1 MAFFSV
7 VIPLYNKELFIEQT
21 ISSLLKQSFTDF
33 DVIIV
38 NDGSTDSSLE
48 KLSPLVDDRFKIIN
62 QENKGA
68 SYTRNLGINESTG
81 NYIALLDADD
91 YWHPNHLLELK
102 KLIEEF
108 PNAGL
113 YCNNYE
119 IKLNENFIK
128 KASLNFK
135 FSDECI
141 IISDFFDANIFG
153 FVATSSSVAFLKTS
167 FKKTGAYDLRL
178 RTGQDIDLWIRF
190 ALNYDIAFNPK
201 ITMMYN
207 NFDNL
212 SLSNS
217 KFNADRYLLVNKY
230 QEEEKTN
237 ISLKKYL
244 DINRY
249 AIAIRCIL
257 NNEKRLYNK
266 LKSEIDN
273 NNLNFK
279 QKALINSPKLVLELS
294 KKIHSKLIKYGFYY
308 SANS

>member
-7 VIPLYNKELFIEQT
+7 VIPLYNKELFIELT